1 MTIGDN
7 EISKKIKCALTNRI
21 GYAQRHVLMRL
32 TWPSFRSRNLGK
44 MTVLGGPEIRVRGL
58 PGMLN
63 SDVFFLIEKVL
74 NLNKYASRESSDG
87 LREDSH
93 QSHFFAR
100 ESSEV

>member
-1 MTIGDN
+1 M
-7 EISKKIKCALTNRI
+7 
-21 GYAQRHVLMRL
+21 
-32 TWPSFRSRNLGK
+32 
-44 MTVLGGPEIRVRGL
+44 LGGPEIRVRGL

-74 NLNKYASRESSDG
+74 NLNKYLGTASRESSDG